1 MQTVMNNYS
10 TRFRLSDNLFLSIV
24 LSICYA
30 TVVVIFPWELISKDG
45 FPDFYNYILNFDYYV
60 ATETS
65 IFNLRELST
74 VIQLFTHEVL
84 WNELIL
90 SLHKITGD
98 SAVSLRIV
106 SFFILFTF
114 CLFLLRKVGLTY
126 SLLFLINP
134 SVIDVAMSGIRNG
147 LAWTLIVIAL
157 WCRSE
162 IIRFCL
168 FVASI
173 FIHSSSLVLLI
184 MYYLTRTASNYFKE
198 RKLLL
203 IGIISGVG
211 FGLALTVLNEIFLG
225 AIGDRR
231 SGSEYVVGG
240 DSFKLASIWMLLTFL
255 QCTSG
260 QKYIKE
266 NIFAISVLAWYH
278 VMNPYI
284 PGSYRIWAALMPI
297 IALSVINLPMRK
309 RQIFLSLYV
318 CFLVLR
324 YFYWS
329 HLFYMF
335 D

>member
-1 MQTVMNNYS
+1 MQNIVNNYS
-10 TRFRLSDNLFLSIV
+10 ARFRLGKNLFLSIAT
-24 LSICYA
+24 SICYA
-30 TVVVIFPWELISKDG
+30 TVVVLFPWELISRDG
-45 FPDFYNYILNFDYYV
+45 FPDFDNYILNFDYYV
-60 ATETS
+60 ANDTS
-65 IFNLRELST
+65 LIEFYELST
-74 VIQLFTHEVL
+74 AIQFFTHEVL

-90 SLHKITGD
+90 SLHGITGD
-98 SAVSLRIV
+98 SAASLRIV

-114 CLFLLRKVGLTY
+114 SLFLLRKVGFVY

-157 WCRSE
+157 WGRSE

-168 FVASI
+168 FVVSL
-173 FIHSSSLVLLI
+173 FIHSSSAVLLI
-184 MYYLTRTASNYFKE
+184 LYYLTRTAANYFKGHT
-198 RKLLL
+198 LLFVGL
-203 IGIISGVG
+203 IAGVG
-211 FGLALTVLNEIFLG
+211 FGLALTVLNEIVLG

-231 SGSEYVVGG
+231 AGADYVVGG
-240 DSFKLASIWMLLTFL
+240 DSFKLASIWLLLILL

-260 QKYIKE
+260 PKYIKE
-266 NIFAISVLAWYH
+266 NIFAISVLAWYQ

-284 PGSYRIWAALMPI
+284 PGSYRIWAALIPI
-297 IALSVINLPMRK
+297 IALSVMDLPVRK
-309 RQIFLSLYV
+309 RQIFLSLYA

-329 HLFYMF
+329 HLFNMF

>member
-10 TRFRLSDNLFLSIV
+10 VRFRLSENLFLSIV

-30 TVVVIFPWELISKDG
+30 TVVVIFPWELISRDG
-45 FPDFYNYILNFDYYV
+45 FPDFDNYIQNFDYYIS
-60 ATETS
+60 AGTS
-65 IFNLRELST
+65 RVELYGLST
-74 VIQLFTHEVL
+74 VIQFFTHEVL

-90 SLHKITGD
+90 TLHGFTGD
-98 SAVSLRIV
+98 SAISLRIV

-114 CLFLLRKVGLTY
+114 CLFLLRKVGFIY

-157 WCRSE
+157 WGRSE

-168 FVASI
+168 LVVSL
-173 FIHSSSLVLLI
+173 FIHSSSIVLLI
-184 MYYLTRTASNYFKE
+184 LYYLTRTAANYFKE
-198 RKLLL
+198 RTLLF
-203 IGIISGVG
+203 IGLSAGVG
-211 FGLALTVLNEIFLG
+211 FGLALTVFNEMVVG

-231 SGSEYVVGG
+231 SGAEYVVGG
-240 DSFKLASIWMLLTFL
+240 DSFKLASIWLLLIYL

-260 QKYIKE
+260 RKYIKQ
-266 NIFAISVLAWYH
+266 NIFAISVMAWYH
-278 VMNPYI
+278 VMNPFI
-284 PGSYRIWAALMPI
+284 PGSYRLWAALMPI
-297 IALSVINLPMRK
+297 IAFSVINLPMRK
-309 RQIFLSLYV
+309 RQIFLSLYA

-329 HLFYMF
+329 NLFYMF